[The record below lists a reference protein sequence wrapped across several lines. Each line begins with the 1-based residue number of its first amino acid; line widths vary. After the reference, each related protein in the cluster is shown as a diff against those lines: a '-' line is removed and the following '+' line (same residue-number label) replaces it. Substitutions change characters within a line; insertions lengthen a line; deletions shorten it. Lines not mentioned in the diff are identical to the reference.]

1 MFVSGFIVLNTVFL
15 TFTFCYLRF
24 EQRCITKFNPMVWCK
39 KTMINFRFLAVGGLS
54 LVASAATAGP
64 SFDCARASLPDEYAI
79 CASQELSDLDN
90 VIAAG
95 YAFLRSST
103 GNDSARRV
111 GLPLLR
117 MRQACKGNQSCIQAR
132 QIDAIRAYQQAGA
145 PISLPVWALPRP
157 QALQPSITQ
166 NITVQNSI
174 TVMQSDLDAK
184 ATSAAVLM
192 ELINQQR
199 TLSEAGSAISLLALT
214 VLEGLGGEIDKDIQ
228 DLQAAAQSQYGTSVR
243 PNNGD
248 SDLSARE
255 RSKNFPP
262 VPYYVAGQEGNGEF
276 WLEPFVQDTGE
287 LVYRLNFIDPEEQN
301 ERITSKFELSLNEL
315 AEVRSALDTV
325 YEWSETA
332 RNNEIRR
339 RYEKTA
345 VCFPAVQCTEKTQGN
360 TSTQIDFLIYEDGA
374 TGARIVRNKG
384 AFIEPY
390 NMSIESV
397 ALLGAY
403 LDYVRV
409 AAEAEFNAGT
419 ATEESLDALFE

>member
-1 MFVSGFIVLNTVFL
+1 MK
-15 TFTFCYLRF
+15 
-24 EQRCITKFNPMVWCK
+24 E
-39 KTMINFRFLAVGGLS
+39 MINFKYLAVGGLS

-90 VIAAG
+90 IIAAG
-95 YAFLRSST
+95 YAFLRSSS
-103 GNDSARRV
+103 GNDNARRV
-111 GLPLLR
+111 GLPLLK

-145 PISLPVWALPRP
+145 PISLPAWALPSP
-157 QALQPSITQ
+157 KVLQQSITQ
-166 NITVQNSI
+166 NVTNVTVQNSI
-174 TVMQSDLDAK
+174 KVMQADLNAK
-184 ATSAAVLM
+184 ATSSSVLM

-199 TLSEAGSAISLLALT
+199 TLSDAGSAISLLALT
-214 VLEGLGGEIDKDIQ
+214 VLEGLGGVIGKDIQ

-262 VPYYVAGQEGNGEF
+262 VPYYVAGHEGNGEF

-301 ERITSKFELSLNEL
+301 ERITSKFELNLSEL
-315 AEVRSALDTV
+315 AEVRSALDTL

-332 RNNEIRR
+332 RSNKIRR

-345 VCFPAVQCTEKTQGN
+345 VCFPALQCTDKTQGN

-384 AFIEPY
+384 AFVEPY

-403 LDYVRV
+403 LDYVAV

>member
-1 MFVSGFIVLNTVFL
+1 MKAMMSFK
-15 TFTFCYLRF
+15 YL
-24 EQRCITKFNPMVWCK
+24 
-39 KTMINFRFLAVGGLS
+39 AAGGLY
-54 LVASAATAGP
+54 LAASAATAGP
-64 SFDCARASLPDEYAI
+64 SFDCARATLPDEYTI

-90 VIAAG
+90 VMAAG
-95 YAFLRSST
+95 YAFLREST
-103 GNDSARRV
+103 GNDNARKI

-117 MRQACKGNQSCIQAR
+117 MRQACKGNKSCIQAR

-145 PISLPVWALPRP
+145 PISLPAWAAPKP
-157 QALQPSITQ
+157 QIQQPTVAQ

-174 TVMQSDLDAK
+174 TVVQADLDAK
-184 ATSAAVLM
+184 ATSAAVLK
-192 ELINQQR
+192 ELISQQR
-199 TLSEAGSAISLLALT
+199 SLSVSGSTLSLLALT
-214 VLEGLGGEIDKDIQ
+214 VLEGLGGEIEKDIQ

-287 LVYRLNFIDPEEQN
+287 LVYRLNFIDPKEKN

-315 AEVRSALDTV
+315 AEVRLALDTV

-332 RNNEIRR
+332 RSNKIRR

-345 VCFPAVQCTEKTQGN
+345 VCFPAMQCAKKTQGN

-403 LDYVRV
+403 LDYV
-409 AAEAEFNAGT
+409 AASAEAEFNAGT

>member
-1 MFVSGFIVLNTVFL
+1 MMKAMMS
-15 TFTFCYLRF
+15 
-24 EQRCITKFNPMVWCK
+24 
-39 KTMINFRFLAVGGLS
+39 FRSLAVGGLY

-64 SFDCARASLPDEYAI
+64 SFDGARASLPDEYAI

-95 YAFLRSST
+95 YAFLRAST
-103 GNDSARRV
+103 GNDNARQV

-117 MRQACKGNQSCIQAR
+117 MRQACKGNQSCIRAR

-145 PISLPVWALPRP
+145 PISLPAWALPSP
-157 QALQPSITQ
+157 QILQPIITQ
-166 NITVQNSI
+166 NDTNVTVQNSI
-174 TVMQSDLDAK
+174 TVMQADLDAK
-184 ATSAAVLM
+184 ATRAAVLM
-192 ELINQQR
+192 ELIYQQR
-199 TLSEAGSAISLLALT
+199 TLSDAGSAISLLALT
-214 VLEGLGGEIDKDIQ
+214 VLEELGSEIDKDIL

-262 VPYYVAGQEGNGEF
+262 VPYYVAGQEANGEF

-287 LVYRLNFIDPEEQN
+287 LVYRLNFIDPDEPN
-301 ERITSKFELSLNEL
+301 ERITSKFELGLNEL

-332 RNNEIRR
+332 RSNKIRR

-403 LDYVRV
+403 LDYVAA